1 MSYSRSTTVD
11 SGPTGD
17 TVVQAVLDLDADL
30 TTVFANLNTHEALT
44 TASHGLTSGEG
55 DIVGTDALQTLTR
68 KTITSPTITGGTAT
82 NQTITTPTI
91 TGGTATNQTITT
103 PTITGGTAT
112 NQTITTPT
120 ITGGTATNLVMTT
133 PSIGTASGTN
143 LTLSGLSASLPVF
156 TSSNSTLTSKSV
168 ADTLTAL
175 GVGSAAFY
183 ATIGDNH
190 INVTGDGTNYSIAG
204 TWTEV
209 IDTGSCFSSGVF
221 TAPATGWYVFSAY
234 IYISGITSSHTS
246 GGIYLVLNGA
256 LVSEFYGNIYA
267 VSTPSGGL
275 GTGLSQVAYLEAT
288 QTAYLLIDISG
299 GTKVIDI
306 TGLRFCGYRL
316 K

>member
-1 MSYSRSTTVD
+1 MSYARATTVD

-68 KTITSPTITGGTAT
+68 KTITSPTITGTVTGSGMTLSGGTISGA
-82 NQTITTPTI
+82 TI
-91 TGGTATNQTITT
+91 TGAITASGATI
-103 PTITGGTAT
+103 AS
-112 NQTITTPT
+112 PT

-175 GVGSAAFY
+175 GIGAWTDYSA
-183 ATIGDNH
+183 TST
-190 INVTGDGTNYSIAG
+190 VTGWSSTTVKKIYYTVVNNIVFVYFDIVGTSNQTYARFTVPYNAANTIDIQRFCYAYSLNNGDPLPTNGAVNIGTISKSTAIVDCLFGQG
-204 TWTEV
+204 TWTN
-209 IDTGSCFSSGVF
+209 SGDKIVC
-221 TAPATGWYVFSAY
+221 GQ
-234 IYISGITSSHTS
+234 
-246 GGIYLVLNGA
+246 
-256 LVSEFYGNIYA
+256 FYYA
-267 VSTPSGGL
+267 
-275 GTGLSQVAYLEAT
+275 
-288 QTAYLLIDISG
+288 
-299 GTKVIDI
+299 K
-306 TGLRFCGYRL
+306 
-316 K
+316 